1 MSKNHD
7 QFDLDKLRLNPKEAE
22 AMAEAHAR
30 AYGPETQTRRKKL
43 GRNTRAGSSRK
54 RQEAFVQ
61 MRTTDAVA
69 GCHALKCPQAL
80 VWHEIHYRVWATGSP
95 TISLP
100 NEKFVEMGVSRKV
113 KGRALHRLE
122 QAGLIKVERRERR
135 SPLVTLLPFRR
146 QKGRK

>member
-7 QFDLDKLRLNPKEAE
+7 QLDLDKLRLNPKEAE

-43 GRNTRAGSSRK
+43 ERNTKAGSSRK

-95 TISLP
+95 PISLP
-100 NEKFVEMGVSRKV
+100 KGKFFQMTPSTQSQR
-113 KGRALHRLE
+113 
-122 QAGLIKVERRERR
+122 Q
-135 SPLVTLLPFRR
+135 PLNPLKHP
-146 QKGRK
+146 

>member
-43 GRNTRAGSSRK
+43 GRNTKAGSSRK

-95 TISLP
+95 AVSLP
-100 NEKFVEMGVSRKV
+100 HQKFFEMGVPP
-113 KGRALHRLE
+113 KGQVRALHRIH
-122 QAGLIKVERRERR
+122 QAELI
-135 SPLVTLLPFRR
+135 
-146 QKGRK
+146 